1 MVAAAVAGSKPAPAA
16 TVAAAALVRNRSRRE
31 KGDMAFS
38 FRGWCGLASEGRRD
52 HIVLISAQ
60 SIGHMNICAHLS
72 GPSPD
77 ARLNPPRWAM
87 LTMGEMC
94 RGDSTDAGDGR
105 RAA

>member
-1 MVAAAVAGSKPAPAA
+1 
-16 TVAAAALVRNRSRRE
+16 
-31 KGDMAFS
+31 MAFS

-72 GPSPD
+72 GLSPG
-77 ARLNPPRWAM
+77 ARLNPPGWAM
-87 LTMGEMC
+87 LTMGEMS

-105 RAA
+105 RAVRDRGGAVL